1 MAIKPS
7 VLLDIIQQNK
17 NKKVLASKII
27 ENNSQLL
34 PILPKLV
41 TNNNNLKPL
50 NSSSF
55 SLNRAALQKLYE
67 RVTHVKKNNKYLI
80 KLFPD
85 IELAIQILVS
95 SILSPKNMNDIKIN
109 YKIAKSFTLDSAFQA
124 EIVDA
129 IASYV
134 SQNYEL
140 EEKLAD
146 ILREALFGSGAY
158 VVAVIP
164 ESSVDEAINQDL
176 MTTYSAESI
185 DAAVTKFIKT
195 AVEPINIIKANP
207 QNTKTTYTSIK
218 NPQDF
223 VGYITQQDFIKIT
236 DNYNIF
242 QFSKVK
248 DKLTKKIIKRLI
260 KSNDK
265 VSLESA
271 EKLSY
276 LDIFRPINSQSVQN
290 DLQIIKTGRETKRY
304 SIGKP
309 LFFKIPTEA
318 TIPVFIPGDPTNHI
332 GYFVLLDE
340 NGKPLNT
347 ENTEL
352 DFDSL
357 AQTLNVDANAKN
369 LTPVQKAYKNLV
381 YDSTENVSPEALFE
395 IYKNVVENQI
405 YNTIK
410 NSLYGSDVEI
420 SQRDDIYFLM
430 FSRALASR
438 KTAIIY
444 LPKEL
449 VVYFAFNYNQLGIG
463 KTLLENL
470 SILASLRAIMLFA
483 KVMAY
488 AKQSIDV
495 TKVNISLD
503 PNDPDPEKTIEQI
516 QESVLKLRQNYFPLG
531 INNPVDLVN
540 WIQRAGLQFSY
551 DNNPLIPNVKLDFEN
566 ANISHT
572 IPSSELE
579 EELRKQ
585 TIIALGLSPETV
597 DSGFSPEFA
606 TTVVNNNILL
616 SKRVTL
622 YQKTL
627 CKHLKN
633 LIEIIVENDEDLK
646 AIIKK
651 TIADNI
657 ENIES
662 SLDDQEKEILN
673 KDKNE
678 FIDYYLEKLL
688 ANLIVELPKAENTNI
703 TNLSQ
708 EFDIYKENLEKVL
721 DSVISDEIFSSSLAE
736 SISGNIQDIKNIYKH
751 YFLRKWMADNNYYS
765 ELLEITSMDEESVKG
780 IIDLISTHLKTTTA
794 NIENLLKTIN
804 PNIEQTNSEQSQPIE
819 EEQTDNTESDNT
831 DIEDIP
837 ELEDISEDQDTKDT
851 ENTKEEK

>member
-109 YKIAKSFTLDSAFQA
+109 YKITKSFTLDSTFQA

-449 VVYFAFNYNQLGIG
+449 VVYFAFNYNQFGIG

-646 AIIKK
+646 AIIKR

-721 DSVISDEIFSSSLAE
+721 DSVISDEIFNSSLAE

-780 IIDLISTHLKTTTA
+780 IIDLISTHLKTTAA

-804 PNIEQTNSEQSQPIE
+804 PNIKQTNSEQSQPIE

>member
-109 YKIAKSFTLDSAFQA
+109 YKITKSFTLDSTFQA

-449 VVYFAFNYNQLGIG
+449 VVYFAFNYNQFGIG

-597 DSGFSPEFA
+597 DTGFSPEFA

-646 AIIKK
+646 AIIKR

-721 DSVISDEIFSSSLAE
+721 DSVISDEIFNSSLAE

-780 IIDLISTHLKTTTA
+780 IIDLISTHLKTTAA

-804 PNIEQTNSEQSQPIE
+804 PNIKQTNSEQSQPIE

>member
-109 YKIAKSFTLDSAFQA
+109 YKITKSFTLDSTFQA

-164 ESSVDEAINQDL
+164 ESSVDEVINQDL

-195 AVEPINIIKANP
+195 AVEPINIIKTNP

-449 VVYFAFNYNQLGIG
+449 VVYFAFNYNQFGIG

-646 AIIKK
+646 AIIKR

-780 IIDLISTHLKTTTA
+780 IIDLISTHLKTTAA

-804 PNIEQTNSEQSQPIE
+804 PNIKQTNSEQSQPIE

>member
-109 YKIAKSFTLDSAFQA
+109 YKIAKSFTLDSTFQA

-449 VVYFAFNYNQLGIG
+449 VVYFAFNYNQFGIG

-780 IIDLISTHLKTTTA
+780 IIDLISTHLKTTAA

-804 PNIEQTNSEQSQPIE
+804 LNIEQTNSEQSQPIE

>member
-109 YKIAKSFTLDSAFQA
+109 YKIAKSFTLDSTFQA

-134 SQNYEL
+134 SQTYEL

-449 VVYFAFNYNQLGIG
+449 VVYFAFNYNQFGIG

-780 IIDLISTHLKTTTA
+780 IIDLISTHLKTTAA
-794 NIENLLKTIN
+794 NIEDLLKTIN